1 MIKREDKSDYIIEI
15 RDIDNITEMIEANI
29 NFDYNKMLM
38 VTIRI
43 VTFVINFSY
52 VLNVPKNA

>member
-1 MIKREDKSDYIIEI
+1 
-15 RDIDNITEMIEANI
+15 
-29 NFDYNKMLM
+29 M

-52 VLNVPKNA
+52 VLNVPKNAWYIQVVNDP